1 MLPRAPR
8 PSRWRRFLESIAPAL
23 PGATLRDRL
32 IACAGALLAVGLTG
46 LLCTFG
52 FGHGAGAPLLVAS
65 VGASAVL
72 LFAVPASPL
81 AQPWPIIGGNTLSAL
96 VGIVVARLIDDPLL
110 AAAVAA
116 SLAIAVMSLA
126 RCLHPPGGAMAL
138 TAAAGGPAVAASGLM
153 YPLVPVA
160 LNCVVLVALGWLF
173 HRFTRHAYPHRPAA
187 PVNAHGTADRPAAL
201 RTGFRA
207 EDIDGALND
216 FGEAF
221 DIDRAD
227 LDRLLR
233 RVEQRALERA
243 HGVLNCADIMSRDVI
258 HIDENAEPA
267 AARALLLDHA
277 VRSLPVVDRAARVV
291 GAIGLRELA
300 RPGRSVRELMAEAR
314 TAQPQTPALRLLAPL
329 TDGRTHAVIVVDQ
342 ERRAV
347 GIVTQTDLL
356 VAMARADGEARAKVA

>member
-1 MLPRAPR
+1 L
-8 PSRWRRFLESIAPAL
+8 SRWHRFLETIAPAL

-32 IACAGALLAVGLTG
+32 IASAGALVAVGLTG

-52 FGHGAGAPLLVAS
+52 FGHDASAPLLVAS
-65 VGASAVL
+65 IGASAVL

-96 VGIVVARLIDDPLL
+96 VGIVVARAIGDPLL

-116 SLAIAVMSLA
+116 ALAIAVMSLA

-138 TAAAGGPAVAASGLM
+138 TAAFGGPAVAAFGWM
-153 YPLVPVA
+153 FPLVPVA
-160 LNCVVLVALGWLF
+160 LNCVVLVTLGWLF
-173 HRFTRHAYPHRPAA
+173 HRFTRHAYPHRVDA
-187 PVNAHGTADRPAAL
+187 PVNTHRTADRPAVL

-227 LDRLLR
+227 LDHLLR

-243 HGVLNCADIMSRDVI
+243 HGDLSCADIMSRDVI
-258 HIDENAEPA
+258 CIDEDADPA

-277 VRSLPVVDRAARVV
+277 VRSLPVVDRARRVV

-300 RPGRSVRELMAEAR
+300 RAGLHMRELMADAR

-342 ERRAV
+342 ARHAV

-356 VAMARADGEARAKVA
+356 VAMARADGDARAMVA